1 MRAWDET
8 SYTQSLIPDTLPLHS
23 LHWPSLDIITSSFLV
38 WRHPP
43 IWLSGSVLRHCDH
56 HCQVSPSWKHC
67 SPHRVQGAW
76 TFTPQYPLLIKIPGF
91 LRMCHVE
98 PHKCSLQT
106 PLLSL
111 SMLISGMN
119 TRPEFF
125 SSRLKVPLKV
135 LGSGLTRHSNFQC
148 LFCLCLSS
156 ECPQSTVPKWCSP
169 CCPAIPSP
177 DHVAQ
182 LARAFLVSVVQ
193 VGLHCCLS

>member
-23 LHWPSLDIITSSFLV
+23 LHWPSLGIITSSSLV

-43 IWLSGSVLRHCDH
+43 IWLSGSVLRHCDY
-56 HCQVSPSWKHC
+56 HCQVSPSENTALLTESRVPELLHPSTHC
-67 SPHRVQGAW
+67 
-76 TFTPQYPLLIKIPGF
+76 LLKIPGF

-148 LFCLCLSS
+148 LFCLCLSF

>member
-1 MRAWDET
+1 MQAWDET
-8 SYTQSLIPDTLPLHS
+8 YYTTEPHPWYTASSFSSLTFPGHHYLIIPCLKTSSNLAFWLCPPTL
-23 LHWPSLDIITSSFLV
+23 WPSLSSV
-38 WRHPP
+38 P
-43 IWLSGSVLRHCDH
+43 I
-56 HCQVSPSWKHC
+56 WKHC

-91 LRMCHVE
+91 LRMCHAE

-148 LFCLCLSS
+148 LFCLCLSF
-156 ECPQSTVPKWCSP
+156 ESTVYPSQQSQSDVL
-169 CCPAIPSP
+169 PAALPSHLLTMSLSWP
-177 DHVAQ
+177 AHSW
-182 LARAFLVSVVQ
+182 LVSFK
-193 VGLHCCLS
+193 